1 MVCDM
6 RYNQIEMIDLICASD
21 GTQADVL
28 DVVVGS
34 RTRSVS
40 VLGALMVRHE
50 EIRQI
55 TYTAYCEWTRWPS
68 QRGTLFTS
76 SRFLYCDETDDCF
89 LIMRLWIRK
98 WVLLPSIFLYL
109 SSYRWSLTV
118 GSPHIHQSLRS
129 PSSITFI

>member
-55 TYTAYCEWTRWPS
+55 VHTA
-68 QRGTLFTS
+68 
-76 SRFLYCDETDDCF
+76 CF
-89 LIMRLWIRK
+89 EWIRQT
-98 WVLLPSIFLYL
+98 S
-109 SSYRWSLTV
+109 
-118 GSPHIHQSLRS
+118 
-129 PSSITFI
+129 